1 MKKSMNRIVCGLTA
15 AVMMGTLTACSG
27 GQGETK
33 AAVPSGSEAAGN
45 TESTAQQGETQA
57 EMKATVI
64 WRAFDDQFQSGFR
77 IIMQNEAEKLGGITL
92 DARLTGRALR
102 I

>member
-33 AAVPSGSEAAGN
+33 AAAPSGSEAAGN
-45 TESTAQQGETQA
+45 TESTA
-57 EMKATVI
+57 
-64 WRAFDDQFQSGFR
+64 
-77 IIMQNEAEKLGGITL
+77 
-92 DARLTGRALR
+92 
-102 I
+102 

>member
-33 AAVPSGSEAAGN
+33 AAAPSGSEAAGN
-45 TESTAQQGETQA
+45 TESTA
-57 EMKATVI
+57 
-64 WRAFDDQFQSGFR
+64 
-77 IIMQNEAEKLGGITL
+77 
-92 DARLTGRALR
+92 GRDPGRDEGHGYLEGL
-102 I
+102 